1 MRKYKNK
8 PVTVDGIWFPSIR
21 EARRYKELSLMEK
34 AGKIRNLTLQEPFT
48 LIPSQRMCGKVV
60 ERPVVYKADFTYY
73 QDGKY
78 IVEDAKG
85 YRTPEYKIKRKLMLY
100 VHGIRVK
107 ET

>member
-1 MRKYKNK
+1 MNKYKNK
-8 PVTVDGIWFPSIR
+8 PVMVDGIRFPSIK
-21 EARRYKELSLMEK
+21 EARRYKELALLER

-48 LIPSQRMCGKVV
+48 LIPSQRMFGKVV